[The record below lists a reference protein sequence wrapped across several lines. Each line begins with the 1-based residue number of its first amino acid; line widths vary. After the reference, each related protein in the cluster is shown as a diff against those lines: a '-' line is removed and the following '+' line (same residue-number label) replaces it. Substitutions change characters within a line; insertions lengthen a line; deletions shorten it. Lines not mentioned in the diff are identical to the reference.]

1 MYEQDEGKIKDNF
14 RQLFIYLLMF
24 LIPVQMKIQSFSFD
38 MFYISKEDSNDVNR
52 KSMTLGF
59 R

>member
-1 MYEQDEGKIKDNF
+1 MYEQDAGKIKDNF

-24 LIPVQMKIQSFSFD
+24 LIPLQMKIQSFSFD

>member
-1 MYEQDEGKIKDNF
+1 MYEQDEEKIKNNF
-14 RQLFIYLLMF
+14 RQVFIYLLMF
-24 LIPVQMKIQSFSFD
+24 LIPLQMKIQSFSFD

>member
-24 LIPVQMKIQSFSFD
+24 LIPLQMKIQSFSFD
-38 MFYISKEDSNDVNR
+38 MFYISKEDSKDVNR

>member
-1 MYEQDEGKIKDNF
+1 MYEKDEGKIKDNF

>member
-24 LIPVQMKIQSFSFD
+24 LIPLQMKIQSFSFD